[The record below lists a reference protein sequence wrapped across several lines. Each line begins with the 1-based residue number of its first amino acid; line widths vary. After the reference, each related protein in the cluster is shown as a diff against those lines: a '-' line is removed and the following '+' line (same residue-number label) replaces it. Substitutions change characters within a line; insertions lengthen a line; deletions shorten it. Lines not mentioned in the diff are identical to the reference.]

1 VDLRE
6 KVLNIIK
13 NQPTGV
19 LATIRD
25 NKPHSCF
32 MMFFHED
39 LTLYVATD
47 RQTKKMDDIQ
57 QNPNVHVLFGRE
69 GKSWEE
75 EFIEIEGTASVEE
88 DTGLKSK
95 FWNTSLQRWLNGPD
109 DPNYVLLKVT
119 PSHIYYV
126 GKAGTIKPEVLI
138 L

>member
-19 LATIRD
+19 LAMIRD

-69 GKSWEE
+69 GKSW
-75 EFIEIEGTASVEE
+75 
-88 DTGLKSK
+88 
-95 FWNTSLQRWLNGPD
+95 
-109 DPNYVLLKVT
+109 
-119 PSHIYYV
+119 
-126 GKAGTIKPEVLI
+126 
-138 L
+138 

>member
-69 GKSWEE
+69 GKSW
-75 EFIEIEGTASVEE
+75 
-88 DTGLKSK
+88 
-95 FWNTSLQRWLNGPD
+95 
-109 DPNYVLLKVT
+109 
-119 PSHIYYV
+119 
-126 GKAGTIKPEVLI
+126 
-138 L
+138 